1 MAFGEPIYF
10 ETKSKRHETKLIKTK
25 GNKTYNS
32 MKTNKNPQ
40 KVSFFIPLS
49 AFKKKYQNNA
59 TTTTYKVILN
69 KKT

>member
-25 GNKTYNS
+25 GNTTYNP
-32 MKTNKNPQ
+32 MKTNKNPP

-49 AFKKKYQNNA
+49 AFKKG
-59 TTTTYKVILN
+59 I
-69 KKT
+69 KTIPQPQHIK